1 MISGTETG
9 TIKTLEQRATQALKS
24 IKNILHKA
32 GNKSIEELN
41 KIVTKV
47 YSRVNGVLD
56 VEVAG
61 YGRIRIKES
70 SILDDVDKICKD
82 RYGKWAES
90 KSSDGVGNPE
100 LKLISEYANNDV
112 FSKSVSFNAGEGGT
126 GITYKVFQRND
137 IDWDMIRTTGAKKG
151 RGLTN
156 AEAADRY
163 GLAPILDADGNVGT
177 LHHSQQHSVGPLFE
191 VPTRYHNISNAKKAP
206 LHPYKG

>member
-61 YGRIRIKES
+61 Y
-70 SILDDVDKICKD
+70 
-82 RYGKWAES
+82 
-90 KSSDGVGNPE
+90 
-100 LKLISEYANNDV
+100 
-112 FSKSVSFNAGEGGT
+112 
-126 GITYKVFQRND
+126 
-137 IDWDMIRTTGAKKG
+137 
-151 RGLTN
+151 
-156 AEAADRY
+156 
-163 GLAPILDADGNVGT
+163 
-177 LHHSQQHSVGPLFE
+177 
-191 VPTRYHNISNAKKAP
+191 
-206 LHPYKG
+206 